1 MIFDVL
7 TLRYGRPR
15 YGKLEIEIGNYL
27 HGSRAGRKRSDGI
40 PGDTRELCIIS
51 TVVQVG
57 ASGLRSA

>member
-1 MIFDVL
+1 MILDVL

-15 YGKLEIEIGNYL
+15 YGKLEVETGNYL

-51 TVVQVG
+51 TVVQGEPVG
-57 ASGLRSA
+57 